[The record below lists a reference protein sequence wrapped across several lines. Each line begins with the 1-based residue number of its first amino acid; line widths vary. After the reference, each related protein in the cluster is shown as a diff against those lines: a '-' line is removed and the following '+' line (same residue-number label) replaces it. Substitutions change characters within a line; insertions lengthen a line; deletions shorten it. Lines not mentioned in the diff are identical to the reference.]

1 MTATFWSTVMGER
14 LLSIM
19 LAIVLTDC
27 VNESCVMTTNQIS
40 GKSCV
45 ATKKVLYKEIIK
57 LLMTL
62 HELCL

>member
-1 MTATFWSTVMGER
+1 MTATFWSTVMSER

-27 VNESCVMTTNQIS
+27 VNESRGMTTNQIS

-45 ATKKVLYKEIIK
+45 GNNKGAI
-57 LLMTL
+57 
-62 HELCL
+62 

>member
-1 MTATFWSTVMGER
+1 MTATFWSTVMSER

-27 VNESCVMTTNQIS
+27 VNESRGMTTNQIS

-45 ATKKVLYKEIIK
+45 ATTKVLYKEIIK

-62 HELCL
+62 RELCL